1 MDTTVLILDGFVI
14 AAFVYTFASIVN
26 HVEDTKKLQR
36 EEDKERSRLRRL
48 ADLYGKGEG

>member
-1 MDTTVLILDGFVI
+1 MNTTMLILDGFII
-14 AAFVYTFASIVN
+14 AALVYMFASIVN

-36 EEDKERSRLRRL
+36 EEDKERTRLRRL